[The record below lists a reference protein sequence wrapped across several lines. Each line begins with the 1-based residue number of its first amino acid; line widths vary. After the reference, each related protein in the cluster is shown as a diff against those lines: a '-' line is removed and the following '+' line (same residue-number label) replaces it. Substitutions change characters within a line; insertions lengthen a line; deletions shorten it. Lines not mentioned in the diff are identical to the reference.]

1 MNLRKHCTLACVALG
16 LAASQH
22 SAAERAK
29 EVDRSYCLTEECQR
43 YGCAG
48 IAGLYADN
56 PHIADLLK
64 AKRPALPSA
73 NPCGGPTMQGLT
85 ERQAKALFF
94 PSGLDH

>member
-1 MNLRKHCTLACVALG
+1 MNLRKLCTLACLALG

-29 EVDRSYCLTEECQR
+29 DVDRSNCLTEECQR
-43 YGCAG
+43 YGWAG
-48 IAGLYADN
+48 MAGLYANN

-64 AKRPALPSA
+64 AKEAGVAVRQPVRRTKDA
-73 NPCGGPTMQGLT
+73 GLT

-94 PSGLDH
+94 PSGLGH

>member
-1 MNLRKHCTLACVALG
+1 MNLRKLCTLACLTLG

-43 YGCAG
+43 YGWAG
-48 IAGLYADN
+48 MAGLYADN

-64 AKRPALPSA
+64 AKEAGVA
-73 NPCGGPTMQGLT
+73 V
-85 ERQAKALFF
+85 RQPVRRTKDAGSHRT
-94 PSGLDH
+94 PG